1 MTIET
6 ELKQRLQTALSP
18 VYLEVVNE
26 SYMHNV
32 PRDAETHFKV
42 IVASEGFAGS
52 RKVQRHQQIYA
63 LVSDLL
69 AGPMHAL
76 ALHTYTPEEW
86 LATGAAPASPNCRG
100 GESV

>member
-1 MTIET
+1 M
-6 ELKQRLQTALSP
+6 
-18 VYLEVVNE
+18 YLEVVNE

-42 IVASEGFAGS
+42 IVASEGFVGS

-63 LVSDLL
+63 LVADLL

-100 GESV
+100 GEGT